1 LNTPLETWLHDKFS
15 AACAAAGQWSSPSGP
30 RISPPPAPW
39 EEEFFLLGL
48 NENLFEMDER
58 GQVASE
64 LLPARLET
72 GAAAKSYRIFSH
84 DPVRLLRENV
94 CQLASAA
101 RLIFER
107 GWLRHHLSLEPGR
120 DEHHSTP
127 DQFDLLVRSPAG
139 EILIWVEAR
148 RSAAELHKLIADLRA
163 CSRRGAHSHQDCGFP
178 QNHPRHQFCLANGPA
193 YLWAVA
199 PDADI
204 SFEVTCNGAA
214 LELEPLASLPPRSL
228 LELGQS

>member
-1 LNTPLETWLHDKFS
+1 
-15 AACAAAGQWSSPSGP
+15 
-30 RISPPPAPW
+30 
-39 EEEFFLLGL
+39 
-48 NENLFEMDER
+48 MDER

-64 LLPARLET
+64 LLPAGLET

-120 DEHHSTP
+120 DEHHSTA

-148 RSAAELHKLIADLRA
+148 RSAAELHKLVADLRA

-178 QNHPRHQFCLANGPA
+178 QNHPRHQFCLANRPA
-193 YLWAVA
+193 YLWAIA

-214 LELEPLASLPPRSL
+214 LELEPLTSLPPRSL